1 MPDLASCVRQVL
13 AKLAAH
19 PHTQSDSSAIVLS
32 WLQSQYTGVYARGG
46 PTNVDMDP
54 KNLAGLC
61 DR

>member
-1 MPDLASCVRQVL
+1 MLLCCC
-13 AKLAAH
+13 
-19 PHTQSDSSAIVLS
+19 T
-32 WLQSQYTGVYARGG
+32 LQSQYTGVYARGG